1 MTILYYK
8 LVFLLLCTRDG
19 VLFYLLPCSK
29 LWICQ
34 ILKYTV
40 STEMDYKSKR
50 TSIDKGD
57 HHIQKI
63 LKTHIVVGNQN
74 HSKATP
80 DINDGQAQK
89 SNESVTASTVFTP
102 ISQRIESDLSFTD
115 DNDNEETNDTG
126 SAENA
131 SYVSNVI
138 AWNCDPTIPVSYYW
152 KNEKSLHCMDKTA
165 LPEDSN
171 GSKKY
176 QSSHL

>member
-1 MTILYYK
+1 MTSTMTLRPNARQSRT
-8 LVFLLLCTRDG
+8 VH
-19 VLFYLLPCSK
+19 S
-29 LWICQ
+29 
-34 ILKYTV
+34 TV